1 MTARKPAQKSFC
13 FAYLLVS
20 VVVTLSSLTATPRR
34 AALEMRR
41 FLLKNRR
48 LDGKRALKST
58 SAGNHRGSL
67 LFVLVEKVNRNPL
80 PLEQISQLE
89 SKRKHTK
96 SLQMDT

>member
-1 MTARKPAQKSFC
+1 MTARKPAKKSFC

-20 VVVTLSSLTATPRR
+20 VVVTLRSLTVILRK

-48 LDGKRALKST
+48 LDRKRATKST
-58 SAGNHRGSL
+58 SAGNHTGSL

-80 PLEQISQLE
+80 PLEQIVNQKVKE
-89 SKRKHTK
+89 NTK
-96 SLQMDT
+96 SLPMDT